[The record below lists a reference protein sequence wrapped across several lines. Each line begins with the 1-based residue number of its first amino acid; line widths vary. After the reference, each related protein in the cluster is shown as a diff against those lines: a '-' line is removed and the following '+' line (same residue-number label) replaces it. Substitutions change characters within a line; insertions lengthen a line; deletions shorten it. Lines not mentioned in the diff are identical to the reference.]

1 MSRTKGALGKK
12 TLEKLEKLKTV
23 KTITNAKIEEKPKR
37 KRRTKAE
44 MKEAYKL
51 EAEQKEKPKSNYWD
65 NCPPMKTADDI
76 SDEQIQKAIERGDED
91 VYEDL
96 RTDFERGDIVYLVDY
111 NKFTNTVTQYNLK
124 VYTVYAKAC
133 VCRNDGGEG
142 EAICFNLKDSKE
154 CVFKDPR
161 EAHKY
166 YKHIKHIY
174 NI

>member
-1 MSRTKGALGKK
+1 MARTKGALGKK

-23 KTITNAKIEEKPKR
+23 KTITNTKIEEKPKR

-44 MKEAYKL
+44 MEEAHRLEEKKE
-51 EAEQKEKPKSNYWD
+51 SYWD

-91 VYEDL
+91 AYEDL

-174 NI
+174 YI

>member
-44 MKEAYKL
+44 IRL
-51 EAEQKEKPKSNYWD
+51 ETEQKETSKSSYWD

-91 VYEDL
+91 AYEDL

-133 VCRNDGGEG
+133 VCRNDSGEG

>member
-1 MSRTKGALGKK
+1 MARTKGALGKK

-23 KTITNAKIEEKPKR
+23 KTITDTKPKR

-44 MKEAYKL
+44 MEEVHRL
-51 EAEQKEKPKSNYWD
+51 EEEKEKTKSSYWD

-91 VYEDL
+91 AYEDL

-133 VCRNDGGEG
+133 VCRNDSGEG

>member
-1 MSRTKGALGKK
+1 MARTKGALGKK

-44 MKEAYKL
+44 MEEAHRL
-51 EAEQKEKPKSNYWD
+51 EIEQKETSKLSYWD

-91 VYEDL
+91 AYEDL

-133 VCRNDGGEG
+133 VCRNDSGEG